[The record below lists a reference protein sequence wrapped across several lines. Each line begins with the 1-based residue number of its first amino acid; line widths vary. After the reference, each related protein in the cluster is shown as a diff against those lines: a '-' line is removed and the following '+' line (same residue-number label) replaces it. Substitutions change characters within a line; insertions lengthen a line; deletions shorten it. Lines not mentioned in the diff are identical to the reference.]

1 MADLKHITD
10 ALRAEAKMWDEQSD
24 SMGQV
29 AGAVQGMRMT
39 RLEAG
44 LFQMIVSSYSEAIDQ
59 ISTRCLEGQVCMAD
73 VADALIKNANA
84 YDNQEVDT
92 TKSVED
98 AY

>member
-10 ALRAEAKMWDEQSD
+10 ALRTEAGMWDNQSA
-24 SMGQV
+24 SMGEV
-29 AGAVQGMRMT
+29 AHAADGMRLT

-44 LFQMIVSSYSEAIDQ
+44 LFQLVVSNYNEAIDQ
-59 ISTRCLEGQVCMAD
+59 ISSRCLEGQSRMSE

-84 YDNQEVDT
+84 YDNHEADT